1 MLANKLGLKEEDVL
15 KKEVLKE
22 RVKARPCRAVEPSML
37 LCWLP
42 MPRLPRCVMTSYRP
56 VRAAAADAR
65 AGRREAGA
73 GGGHRG
79 GGIRG

>member
-22 RVKARPCRAVEPSML
+22 RVKARPWLGGCAQHADAL
-37 LCWLP
+37 ALP
-42 MPRLPRCVMTSYRP
+42 MLGLPHCALTGNRP

-65 AGRREAGA
+65 AGGREAGA
-73 GGGHRG
+73 
-79 GGIRG
+79 